1 MNDYNLVIEAI
12 QNFINNTIS
21 YEDLEILFYK
31 YFVDSDFEFSTKQA
45 CILDDVHKDI
55 EMFSCEWNLK
65 EKNDNKQDEFKNHLK
80 IHLNLLK

>member
-45 CILDDVHKDI
+45 CILNDALDV
-55 EMFSCEWNLK
+55 ENC
-65 EKNDNKQDEFKNHLK
+65 
-80 IHLNLLK
+80 